1 MTISF
6 EPMEPAMPA
15 YMIVTAK
22 IADRD
27 AFINGYGA
35 AAGALV
41 EKFGGK
47 YVLRGPGA
55 ELLEGSFG
63 DGASMVISEWP
74 DNDAAK
80 AFWNSPEYAEA
91 KKLREGIADVQVLVI
106 EGAKING

>member
-1 MTISF
+1 
-6 EPMEPAMPA
+6 MPA

-27 AFINGYGA
+27 AFIAGYAPA
-35 AAGALV
+35 AAKLV
-41 EKFGGK
+41 VQFGGR

-55 ELLEGSFG
+55 MLLEGDFG

-74 DNDAAK
+74 DKAAAL

-91 KKLREGIADVQVLVI
+91 KKLREGIADVQVLLI
-106 EGAKING
+106 EGMLAHG

>member
-1 MTISF
+1 
-6 EPMEPAMPA
+6 MPA

-22 IADRD
+22 IADRE
-27 AFINGYGA
+27 AFISGYGA

-55 ELLEGSFG
+55 ELLEGGFG

-74 DNDAAK
+74 NKETARR
-80 AFWNSPEYAEA
+80 FWNSPEYAEA
-91 KKLREGIADVQVLVI
+91 RKLRDGIADCQVLLI
-106 EGAKING
+106 EAPIING